1 MAIPKSFIENLR
13 MSCDI
18 ESVVSSYVKLKRQG
32 RNQVGLCPFHSEKTP
47 SMVVYSDTQ
56 SFFCFGCGAGGD
68 VISFIMRIEN
78 LDYVEAVRLL
88 AQRAGMVVPE
98 GQEEDRLSRIKPI
111 ILEINRLTARF
122 YHKILRSPE
131 GKAGFSYFSERGLTP
146 QTMVKY
152 GLGYAPPGWNTLRDY
167 LRAQGFSTE
176 QMYDAGVV
184 NRGRE
189 GSYYDAFRNR
199 VMFPIID
206 LRKNVIGFGG
216 RVLDDSKPK
225 YLNTNDTPVFK
236 KSRNLFSMNFAKNHA
251 DKRLILAEGYMD
263 VIAVNQAGFENVVA
277 TLGTALTPEQAR
289 LIAGYTKE
297 VVIAYDSDGAGR
309 KATDRAVGLL
319 EEVGI
324 TAKILALKG
333 AKDPDE
339 YIKKFGSQ
347 RFKLLLEDAGNVTAY
362 QLAVIRAKY
371 DLETPDGKSAYLTE
385 AVRYLATLRNPVER
399 EVYAGELAA
408 QTGILRETV
417 LSNIAMEVKKNF
429 RRDKKKEWEQIA
441 SSRDLYR
448 DRINPQRGGNLKAS
462 LAEEGILGFLFKN
475 PDYLS
480 KILAKIS
487 EKDFVTEF
495 NRKLFSLL
503 IKSLQAG
510 NPPSLSDFA
519 EDLTAEQMG
528 RLSEIVNRE
537 MPMTEQVLEDY
548 LQTLREAPL
557 QNVSQHAGELS
568 GDALLNVVE
577 QLRQKKKESGTA
589 ADR

>member
-18 ESVVSSYVKLKRQG
+18 EQVVSSYVKLKRQG

-47 SMVVYSDTQ
+47 SMVVYQDTQ

-78 LDYVEAVRLL
+78 LDYVEAVKLL
-88 AQRAGMVVPE
+88 AQRVGMTVPE
-98 GQEEDRLSRIKPI
+98 GQAEDRLSRIKPV
-111 ILEINRLTARF
+111 ILEINRLTAKF
-122 YHKILRSPE
+122 YHHILRSPE
-131 GKAGFSYFSERGLTP
+131 GKAGFAYFAERGLTP

-167 LRAQGFSTE
+167 LRGEGFSTE

-199 VMFPIID
+199 VMFPIVD

-251 DKRLILAEGYMD
+251 QNRLILAEGYMD

-277 TLGTALTPEQAR
+277 TLGTALTAEQAR

-319 EEVGI
+319 EEAGI
-324 TAKILALKG
+324 TAKILNLKG

-339 YIKKFGSQ
+339 YIKKFGAQ

-362 QLAVIRAKY
+362 QLSVIRSKY
-371 DLETPDGKSAYLTE
+371 DTATPEGKSAFLTE
-385 AVRYLATLRNPVER
+385 AVRYLATVKNPVER
-399 EVYAGELAA
+399 EVYAGELANE
-408 QTGILRETV
+408 TGILRETV
-417 LSNIAMEVKKNF
+417 LSNIRMEVKKNY
-429 RRDKKKEWEQIA
+429 RRDKKKEWDAIA
-441 SSRDLYR
+441 TSRDLYS
-448 DRINPQRGGNLKAS
+448 DRVNPQRAANLKTS
-462 LAEEGILGFLFKN
+462 LAEEGILAFLFKN
-475 PDYLS
+475 PDYLG
-480 KILAKIS
+480 KILGRIE
-487 EKDFVTEF
+487 EKDFVTDF
-495 NRKLFSLL
+495 NRGLFRMMVQE
-503 IKSLQAG
+503 LQNGGALA
-510 NPPSLSDFA
+510 LSDFA
-519 EDLTAEQMG
+519 GVLTPEQMG
-528 RLSEIVNRE
+528 RLSAIVNRE
-537 MPMTEQVLEDY
+537 MPMTEQVLDDY
-548 LQTLREAPL
+548 IEILREAPL
-557 QNVSQHAGELS
+557 KNISQHAGELS
-568 GDALLNVVE
+568 GDALLDAVE
-577 QLRQKKKESGTA
+577 RLRQKKKESGSA
-589 ADR
+589 AGR